1 MKNGLKK
8 SAIVLAAV
16 CASLCVSLCPKSAQA
31 VAEAKN
37 TLDVYVILGSDEA
50 VGNASYQKLSTGNKK
65 KSFLEGIENVYYYGS
80 SDGNK
85 VFDECYEVKCG
96 LGLNTDEFGAEL
108 GLADY
113 LSQNTTGE
121 ALIFKCA
128 ERNTDLGEGWES
140 PSFLNEADGERLW
153 SDSYENFVDL
163 FSKMVGMYEDKGY
176 TLRLQGTAWLGK
188 KEKDGDMTAFLDD
201 VRKVYAGEGIANAA
215 LAPFVIGNA
224 EGLSGIFQKRGFVYP
239 LTEGTLPTGD
249 DANKVLQLGREIGKT
264 ICEEAK
270 EPNLLVYA
278 TGKGKC
284 DVENQTFAN
293 DGSAIVTF
301 TPDEEY
307 YLSAVLL
314 NGKNVLSKV
323 QEGKLTLETGTYF
336 LKVTFS
342 RRQAYALTVENDDSL
357 GKLEITNPQEKYYE
371 GDEVQFT
378 VSPSEGYAVESVLF
392 NDSKLAEKN
401 GVYTLKITT
410 KNELVVTYEERTETP
425 PVSDESATGEK
436 EEKSEKSG
444 CVSALSALSVV
455 PVLALFPLCKRKKR
469 G

>member
-8 SAIVLAAV
+8 SAVVLAAL
-16 CASLCVSLCPKSAQA
+16 CAFLCFSLCPKSAQV
-31 VAEAKN
+31 VAEAKK

-50 VGNASYQKLSTGNKK
+50 VGNASYPKLSVGNRK
-65 KSFLEGIENVYYYGS
+65 KSFTEGIESVYYYGS
-80 SDGNK
+80 SDGNM
-85 VFDECYEVKCG
+85 VFDEYYEVKCG
-96 LGLNTDEFGAEL
+96 LGLNTDKFGAEL

-128 ERNTDLGEGWES
+128 ERGTDLGDGWES
-140 PSFLNEADGERLW
+140 PSFLNEADGETLW

-163 FSKMVGMYEDKGY
+163 FSEMVDMYENEGY

-188 KEKDGDMTAFLDD
+188 KEKDGDMTAFWDD
-201 VRKVYAGEGIANAA
+201 VRKVYAGEGIANAT
-215 LAPFVIGNA
+215 LAPFVIGNV
-224 EGLSGIFQKRGFVYP
+224 EGLSGIFQKRGFVYR
-239 LTEGTLPTGD
+239 LGEGSLPTDD
-249 DANKVLQLGREIGKT
+249 DADKVLQLGREIGKT

-270 EPNLLVYA
+270 KPNLLVYS

-284 DVENQTFAN
+284 DVENPTFAN

-307 YLSAVLL
+307 YLSAALL

-357 GKLEITNPQEKYYE
+357 GKVEIANSKEKYYE

-392 NDSKLAEKN
+392 NDSTLTEKN

-410 KNELVVTYEERTETP
+410 KNELVITYGERTETP
-425 PVSDESATGEK
+425 PATDEPATGEK
-436 EEKSEKSG
+436 EENKKSG
-444 CVSALSALSVV
+444 CVSALSALSVA
-455 PVLALFPLCKRKKR
+455 PVLVLFPLGKRKKR